1 MRISTWCA
9 AMRESWARIAA
20 LARKDAAEVLSQP
33 GLILPAV
40 AMIVGLSL
48 PAFFVLLVVPR
59 VTGESLADS
68 DFAEAAS
75 AVAARMP
82 ELSQLPLEGQAQ
94 AFVLQQFL
102 VFSLL
107 VPILGSLSLA
117 AQAIVGE
124 KQARSLEPLLA
135 TPITV
140 PELLLGKVLTPFVLS
155 MLLLAATFALYLGA
169 MLMFGEAGVWR
180 GLFWGRTLLLYLLIA
195 PLFSFT
201 ALMVAAIVSSRVNDA
216 RTAQQLGGFL
226 ALPVTAVFVAQL
238 TGQFLLG
245 TTALVG
251 TAVVLAVLNLGLL
264 WLGIRVFQRETILM
278 RWK

>member
-1 MRISTWCA
+1 MPIDRYLELVKSALVNELYIELEAQLLMSVLCA
-9 AMRESWARIAA
+9 AQGVVPDLAA
-20 LARKDAAEVLSQP
+20 LEAVRRDRSLLDQLLSAKQD
-33 GLILPAV
+33 GHTILLERPVAGRAPAV
-40 AMIVGLSL
+40 DGNLRNYS
-48 PAFFVLLVVPR
+48 
-59 VTGESLADS
+59 E
-68 DFAEAAS
+68 
-75 AVAARMP
+75 
-82 ELSQLPLEGQAQ
+82 
-94 AFVLQQFL
+94 
-102 VFSLL
+102 FSLTL
-107 VPILGSLSLA
+107 VGRKRLDDLQHCVEDILDRG
-117 AQAIVGE
+117 VPGD
-124 KQARSLEPLLA
+124 LL
-135 TPITV
+135 
-140 PELLLGKVLTPFVLS
+140 
-155 MLLLAATFALYLGA
+155 
-169 MLMFGEAGVWR
+169 EAGVWR
-180 GLFWGRTLLLYLLIA
+180 GLFWGRTLQLYLLIA

>member
-1 MRISTWCA
+1 
-9 AMRESWARIAA
+9 
-20 LARKDAAEVLSQP
+20 
-33 GLILPAV
+33 
-40 AMIVGLSL
+40 MIVGLSL

-59 VTGESLADS
+59 MTGESLADS